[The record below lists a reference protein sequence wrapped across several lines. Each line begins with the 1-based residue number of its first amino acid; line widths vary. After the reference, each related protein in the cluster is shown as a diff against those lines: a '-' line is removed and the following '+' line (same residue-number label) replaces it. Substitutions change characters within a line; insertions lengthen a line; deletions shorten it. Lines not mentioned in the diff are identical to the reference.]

1 MTRRAALAL
10 LLCGCGW
17 GGVGRPGT
25 AGRGALELASRAD
38 YARARIES
46 SVLVS
51 YLDVHPG
58 LRVVQRRPSADPLE
72 YRQRLLDA
80 MLAGSPPEAAL
91 LDLADLP
98 ALADRGM
105 LLDLAPYLSRVGVT
119 LEEYDSTVLAAFRR
133 GQAVYALPT
142 GYSPLVVAYNRDLFD
157 RAGIPIPA
165 DDWTWDDFLGV
176 AKQLTRDSDG
186 DGSIDQW
193 GTEADRRVTFW
204 LAWLWAGGG
213 DVLCADGRR
222 ATGCLDSP
230 ATIAALRWYADWIGA
245 DGVAPRRAAG
255 DDVRRFL
262 GGKVAMVTVG
272 HEAIPQ
278 MRTRAAGGGPRV
290 GFAAIPHRAGFP
302 PATVLFASGYAVP
315 ALALRRKLAVE
326 LVASLTD
333 SLAGRLRGEAGL
345 ELPSVPSV
353 AAALGAADTLGWEAA
368 FLRAAPSARVPW
380 EARIARW
387 GEIEPALAGL
397 MDRIMHEGADPEA
410 AAHELAMQLDQLL
423 DASR

>member
-1 MTRRAALAL
+1 MTRWAALAL

-17 GGVGRPGT
+17 GGVGRQTT
-25 AGRGALELASRAD
+25 AGRGALELANRAD
-38 YARARIES
+38 YARARIETG
-46 SVLVS
+46 VLAP

-58 LRVVQRRPSADPLE
+58 LRVVQRRPSSDPLE
-72 YRQRLLDA
+72 YRQRLVDA
-80 MLAGSPPEAAL
+80 MLAGSPPEVVL

-98 ALADRGM
+98 ALADHGM
-105 LLDLAPYLSRVGVT
+105 LLDLAPYASRVGVT
-119 LEEYDSTVLAAFRR
+119 LEDYDSTVLAAFRR
-133 GQAVYALPT
+133 GRAVYALPT
-142 GYSPLVVAYNRDLFD
+142 GFSPLVVVYNKDMFD
-157 RAGIPIPA
+157 RAGLPTPA
-165 DDWTWDDFLGV
+165 DDWTWDDFLER

-193 GTEADRRVTFW
+193 GTDVDHRVTFW

-230 ATIAALRWYADWIGA
+230 ATISALRWYADWVSVDSI
-245 DGVAPRRAAG
+245 APRRAAG
-255 DDVRRFL
+255 DDLRAFL
-262 GGKVAMVTVG
+262 GGKIAMLTVD
-272 HEAIPQ
+272 HAAIPQ
-278 MRTRAAGGGPRV
+278 IRTRVAGGGLRV
-290 GFAAIPHRAGFP
+290 GFTAIPHRAGFP
-302 PATVLFASGYAVP
+302 PATVMRASAYAVP

-345 ELPSVPSV
+345 ELPAVSSV

-368 FLRAAPSARVPW
+368 FLRAAPSARIPW

-387 GEIEPALAGL
+387 GEVEPALAGL
-397 MDRIMHEGADPEA
+397 MDRIMLGGADPEA
-410 AAHELAMQLDQLL
+410 AAHEMALQLDQLL
-423 DASR
+423 DAAR

>member
-10 LLCGCGW
+10 FLCGCGW

-25 AGRGALELASRAD
+25 AGRGALELANRAD
-38 YARARIES
+38 YARARIET
-46 SVLVS
+46 SVLAS

-58 LRVVQRRPSADPLE
+58 LRVVQRRPSPDPLE
-72 YRQRLLDA
+72 YRRLLLDA
-80 MLAGSPPEAAL
+80 IRAGSPPQAAL

-119 LEEYDSTVLAAFRR
+119 LEDYDSTVLAAFRR
-133 GQAVYALPT
+133 GRAVYALPT
-142 GYSPLVVAYNRDLFD
+142 GYSPLLVAYNKDLFD
-157 RAGIPIPA
+157 RAGIPIPG
-165 DDWTWDDFLGV
+165 DDWTWDDFLGI
-176 AKQLTRDSDG
+176 ARRLTRDSDG
-186 DGSIDQW
+186 DGLIDQW
-193 GTEADRRVTFW
+193 GTEADHRVTYW

-230 ATIAALRWYADWIGA
+230 ATISALRWYADWVGA
-245 DGVAPRRAAG
+245 DSIAPSRVSG
-255 DDVRRFL
+255 GDVRPFL
-262 GGKVAMVTVG
+262 GGKVAMLTVG
-272 HEAIPQ
+272 HAAIPQ
-278 MRTRAAGGGPRV
+278 LKTRVAGGGLRV
-290 GFAAIPHRAGFP
+290 GFAAIPHREGSQ
-302 PATVLFASGYAVP
+302 PATVLRASGYAVP

-345 ELPSVPSV
+345 ELPAVSSV
-353 AAALGAADTLGWEAA
+353 AVALGAGDTLGWEAA
-368 FLRAAPSARVPW
+368 FLRVAPSARIPW

-387 GEIEPALAGL
+387 GEIEPALADL

-410 AAHELAMQLDQLL
+410 AAHELAMQLDQAL
-423 DASR
+423 DAPR